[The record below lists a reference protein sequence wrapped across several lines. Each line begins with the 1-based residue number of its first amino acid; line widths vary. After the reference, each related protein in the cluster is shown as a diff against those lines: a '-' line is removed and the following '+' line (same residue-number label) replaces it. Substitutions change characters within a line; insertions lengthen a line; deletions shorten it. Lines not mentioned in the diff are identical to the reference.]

1 MMAKHQLTD
10 AQFEKEKVDAQIQL
24 KNWEEYRKEQVL
36 EIFKSNS
43 VYVSKSK
50 KSDVVH
56 PKMAREN
63 TVLNSR
69 GEKIEVEFGRLRE
82 FYLYTFAPNK
92 EFVSVRDH
100 VAQDKALDNLREK
113 QRINIAQRKDK
124 QATKIQLLKEYEQS
138 KSVRE
143 DPMTPRISRAT
154 QREKKEDTVVEVKAS
169 TPAPST
175 VEKFVLNTTDDKRK
189 TFHESWFRQ
198 PMSRCQ
204 RKKTDDIFWISGNED
219 DQSVD
224 DDPEGKYT
232 VTAETMIETL
242 TGGGK
247 VKDSGVVEPT
257 SSKTIMTDSLNTV
270 YTRYKSTCGKEIVF
284 LNTLKGTIEFIK
296 KQPHEKKKTN
306 TISVEDPTDV
316 MNQITFAP
324 TITTHVFKGHR
335 LKRQNKVRKG
345 LETYEE
351 NRRDYTRDGGEETSG
366 V

>member
-1 MMAKHQLTD
+1 
-10 AQFEKEKVDAQIQL
+10 
-24 KNWEEYRKEQVL
+24 
-36 EIFKSNS
+36 
-43 VYVSKSK
+43 
-50 KSDVVH
+50 
-56 PKMAREN
+56 MAREN
-63 TVLNSR
+63 IVMNSR
-69 GEKIEVEFGRLRE
+69 GQKIEVEFGRLRE
-82 FYLYTFAPNK
+82 YYLYTFAPNK

-100 VAQDKALDNLREK
+100 VAHDKALDNLREK

-138 KSVRE
+138 KSVME
-143 DPMTPRISRAT
+143 DPMTPRIAGTT
-154 QREKKEDTVVEVKAS
+154 QRERKEDTVVEAKAT
-169 TPAPST
+169 TPVPLH

-242 TGGGK
+242 TAGGN

-257 SSKTIMTDSLNTV
+257 SSKTIMTDPLKTV
-270 YTRYKSTCGKEIVF
+270 YTRYKNSCGKEIVF
-284 LNTLKGTIEFIK
+284 LNTLKGTIDFIK
-296 KQPHEKKKTN
+296 KQPPEKTNKSN
-306 TISVEDPTDV
+306 TISVEEPTDV
-316 MNQITFAP
+316 LNQITFGP
-324 TITTHVFKGHR
+324 TIITHVFKGRR
-335 LKRQNKVRKG
+335 LKRQNKGRKG
-345 LETYEE
+345 VETFEE
-351 NRRDYTRDGGEETSG
+351 NRKEYTRESGEETSG